1 MPNFVKVVFA
11 AVVAKS
17 NAELLQGLYHGT
29 PPWDFTAS
37 PNATTYDN
45 ALKELDI
52 HAVMSDLEALMVD
65 SKDSWPADDGN
76 YGPFFIRLAWHC
88 SGSYRVTDGRGG
100 CAGGRQRF
108 EPERSWDDN
117 TNLDKARAL
126 LWPVKEKYGDGLS
139 WGDLFTLA
147 GTTAIHSMGGPVTQ
161 YCAGRG
167 MALSWGDL
175 FTLAGTTAIHS
186 MGGPVTQY
194 CAGRIDSEDGEESLI
209 LGPSNEQERMAPCEV
224 NGDCQRPLGS
234 TTVGLIYLNPE
245 GPVRQK
251 SDGTWGPDPDPSL
264 SAFDVRDSFARMGM
278 DDTETVAL
286 IGGGHAFGKT
296 HGACPMGAGPSPADQ
311 PLNPWPGA
319 CGTGTGKDAFTS
331 GFEGPWTT
339 KPNQYDD
346 EFFHLMLNST
356 WEKIIGP
363 GGHWQWRIQGATGP
377 LAGVMRLTSDLSLL
391 HDSAYLDIVKNF
403 AAEPSRFN
411 EAFDKAWF
419 KLTTSGGYWSAERKC
434 VSPSVGSSSMRSDDV
449 VV

>member
-1 MPNFVKVVFA
+1 MPSLVSLALA

-17 NAELLQGLYHGT
+17 QAELCPGAYHGT
-29 PPWDFTAS
+29 PPLDADKA
-37 PNATTYDN
+37 PDATTYDN
-45 ALKELDI
+45 ALKALDI
-52 HAVMSDLEALMVD
+52 HAVMSDLEALFVD
-65 SKDSWPADDGN
+65 SQECWPADDGN

-88 SGSYRVTDGRGG
+88 SGSYRATDGRGG

-108 EPERSWDDN
+108 EPERSWADN

-126 LWPVKEKYGDGLS
+126 LWPIKEKYGDGLS

-147 GTTAIHSMGGPVTQ
+147 GTTAIHSMGGPVT
-161 YCAGRG
+161 
-167 MALSWGDL
+167 S
-175 FTLAGTTAIHS
+175 
-186 MGGPVTQY
+186 Y
-194 CAGRIDSEDGEESLI
+194 CAGRIDSEDGHESLI
-209 LGPSNEQERMAPCEV
+209 LGPSEEQERMAPCEV
-224 NGDCQRPLGS
+224 NGTCQRPLGS

-251 SDGTWGPDPDPSL
+251 SDGTWGVDPDPSL
-264 SAFDVRDSFARMGM
+264 SALDVRDAFARMGM

-319 CGTGTGKDAFTS
+319 CGTGTGEDAFTS

-346 EFFHLMLNST
+346 EFFRVMLNST
-356 WEKIIGP
+356 WEKLIGP
-363 GGHWQWRIQGATGP
+363 GGHWQWRIQDATGP
-377 LAGVMRLTSDLSLL
+377 LAGVMRLTSDLALL
-391 HDSAYLDIVKNF
+391 HDPSYLDIVKLF
-403 AAEPSRFN
+403 AAEPSAFN

-419 KLTTSGGYWSAERKC
+419 KLTTDGGYWSKEKKC
-434 VSPSVGSSSMRSDDV
+434 VSPSIGSSSMRSDDV
-449 VV
+449 IV